1 MATKK
6 QPSYT
11 EAMSEIESILK
22 RFRTEEMSVDDLARE
37 VKRATDLIALC
48 KERLL
53 KSETE
58 VKKVLGT
65 EGNE

>member
-6 QPSYT
+6 QPSYP

-65 EGNE
+65 E

>member
-1 MATKK
+1 
-6 QPSYT
+6 
-11 EAMSEIESILK
+11 MSEIESILK

-65 EGNE
+65 E

>member
-37 VKRATDLIALC
+37 VKRAIDLIALC

-65 EGNE
+65 E

>member
-37 VKRATDLIALC
+37 VKRSTDLIALC

-65 EGNE
+65 E

>member
-11 EAMSEIESILK
+11 EALTEIETILK
-22 RFRTEEMSVDDLARE
+22 RFRAEEMSVDDLTRE
-37 VKRATDLIALC
+37 VKRATELIALC

-53 KSETE
+53 KSEAE
-58 VKKVLGT
+58 VKKVL
-65 EGNE
+65 EAE

>member
-53 KSETE
+53 KNETE

-65 EGNE
+65 E

>member
-11 EAMSEIESILK
+11 EAMTEIETILK
-22 RFRTEEMSVDDLARE
+22 RFRAEEMSVDDLTRE
-37 VKRATDLIALC
+37 VKRATELIALC

-53 KSETE
+53 RSEAE
-58 VKKVLGT
+58 VKKVL
-65 EGNE
+65 EAE

>member
-11 EAMSEIESILK
+11 EAMTEIETILK
-22 RFRTEEMSVDDLARE
+22 RFRAEEMSVDDLTRE
-37 VKRATDLIALC
+37 VKRATELIALC

-53 KSETE
+53 KSEAE
-58 VKKVLGT
+58 VKKVLET
-65 EGNE
+65 E

>member
-11 EAMSEIESILK
+11 EAMTEIETILK
-22 RFRTEEMSVDDLARE
+22 RFRAEEMSVDDLTRE
-37 VKRATDLIALC
+37 VKRATELIALC

-53 KSETE
+53 KSEAE
-58 VKKVLGT
+58 VKKVL
-65 EGNE
+65 EAE

>member
-11 EAMSEIESILK
+11 EAMTEIDTILK
-22 RFRTEEMSVDDLARE
+22 RFRAEEMSVDDLTRE
-37 VKRATDLIALC
+37 VKRATELIALC

-53 KSETE
+53 KSEAE
-58 VKKVLGT
+58 VKKVL
-65 EGNE
+65 EAE